1 MRGIRGYERTRIESA
16 SNEDVLVLLLEGAVD
31 RCRQAD
37 AAMEGGDRSLW
48 NKHLHTVRAIFL
60 ELQMALDPAGGPEL
74 LTHLRNT
81 YAWILHHST
90 EAAKT
95 GDRQRLA
102 EVQRVVEVMYTTWSQ
117 AVTMVRESSG
127 ETPEDSA

>member
-1 MRGIRGYERTRIESA
+1 LRGLRGYARTRIESA
-16 SNEDVLVLLLEGAVD
+16 SNEDVLVMLLEGAVD
-31 RCRQAD
+31 RCRQAR
-37 AAMEGGDRSLW
+37 AAIESGDRNLW

-60 ELQMALDPAGGPEL
+60 ELQMALDPAGSPEL

-90 EAAKT
+90 ETAKT
-95 GDRQRLA
+95 GDLQRLH

-117 AVTMVRESSG
+117 AVVIAREG
-127 ETPEDSA
+127 TDDSAEAGE